1 MAKNMDIKEK
11 EKLNH
16 LVNISKSLI
25 EVREKVK
32 AEMEKLPPRFNLLD
46 NIRNKNS
53 NNSLQRFETY
63 NSDLLY
69 YLLNIKRK
77 NINFTK
83 LFLEYLTEKFEWKFD
98 LNNINIKVEKEYY
111 TTVKIEEDGIEK
123 NGRIDIL
130 IYGNINSKETK
141 KSFAIIIENKINADD
156 QDKQLKRYYQY
167 ISKTKGYGN
176 NVYVI
181 YLTPKIKSPKEYS
194 LSEEYVKKLGRKF
207 KNITHGDIG
216 RWIETILKNKE
227 YVFLHKEN
235 YKLLKSAL
243 IQIIDNEKS
252 ISGENE
258 ENNMEEEEIKKVLD
272 KEFLK
277 ELKSKGELTKGKL
290 DEYIEMFDKAKN
302 LLVKEKIQI
311 LIKFTKKIS
320 NYLKSKNYKEGK
332 DYTLLKDKDI
342 INWMLE
348 SNYPKPIE
356 FNINNIRVW
365 LEYEK
370 GKMLCYFGIC
380 TENKNMQIRIRKKLR
395 TFIENIFND
404 FDKYKYREKGE
415 WIFLYY
421 IDIEKDNP
429 KEIAQAMID
438 LYELLKKEIK

>member
-1 MAKNMDIKEK
+1 
-11 EKLNH
+11 
-16 LVNISKSLI
+16 
-25 EVREKVK
+25 
-32 AEMEKLPPRFNLLD
+32 MEKLPPRFNLLD

-69 YLLNIKRK
+69 YLLNTKRK

-98 LNNINIKVEKEYY
+98 LNNTNIKVEKEYY

-258 ENNMEEEEIKKVLD
+258 ANNMEEEEIKKLLD

-277 ELKSKGELTKGKL
+277 ELKSKGQLTEGKL
-290 DEYIEMFDKAKN
+290 DEYIELFDKAKN

-311 LIKFTKKIS
+311 IIKKHFEFTKKV
-320 NYLKSKNYKEGK
+320 NKYLNKNIKYEI
-332 DYTLLKDKDI
+332 TSDKDI
-342 INWMLE
+342 INNME
-348 SNYPKPIE
+348 NEKYTTHIYFKINKIE
-356 FNINNIRVW
+356 IYIDSGYYNEKIVS
-365 LEYEK
+365 EYYIAIYK
-370 GKMLCYFGIC
+370 GSKS
-380 TENKNMQIRIRKKLR
+380 TKNKLKKL
-395 TFIENIFND
+395 ENDIKDIFYNLKFSNQKD
-404 FDKYKYREKGE
+404 R
-415 WIFLYY
+415 Y
-421 IDIEKDNP
+421 IYWVNVEENSP
-429 KEIAQAMID
+429 KEIADAISK

>member
-1 MAKNMDIKEK
+1 
-11 EKLNH
+11 
-16 LVNISKSLI
+16 
-25 EVREKVK
+25 
-32 AEMEKLPPRFNLLD
+32 MEKLPPRFNLLD

-98 LNNINIKVEKEYY
+98 LNNTNIKVEKEYY

-258 ENNMEEEEIKKVLD
+258 ANNMEEEEIKKLLD

-277 ELKSKGELTKGKL
+277 ELKSKGQLTEGKL
-290 DEYIEMFDKAKN
+290 DEYIEMFGNAKVLLEEHKN
-302 LLVKEKIQI
+302 LIIKKRILPFSNFTKEVAKYLESKGYKDKYYIVDDNHIIKYGCHWLGLGEHVFLQADYDYNNIPIITYHFGVCVGKNDIKIKRKIKNLQEKI
-311 LIKFTKKIS
+311 
-320 NYLKSKNYKEGK
+320 KNIF
-332 DYTLLKDKDI
+332 D
-342 INWMLE
+342 
-348 SNYPKPIE
+348 
-356 FNINNIRVW
+356 F
-365 LEYEK
+365 EYN
-370 GKMLCYFGIC
+370 
-380 TENKNMQIRIRKKLR
+380 ENKNLWILDYN
-395 TFIENIFND
+395 EN
-404 FDKYKYREKGE
+404 
-415 WIFLYY
+415 
-421 IDIEKDNP
+421 IEKDNP
-429 KEIAQAMID
+429 KKVAQAMID
-438 LYELLKKEIK
+438 LYELLK

>member
-98 LNNINIKVEKEYY
+98 LNNTNIKVEKEYY

-167 ISKTKGYGN
+167 ISKTKCYGN

-181 YLTPKIKSPKEYS
+181 YLTPKIKFPKEYS

-227 YVFLHKEN
+227 YVFC
-235 YKLLKSAL
+235 
-243 IQIIDNEKS
+243 
-252 ISGENE
+252 
-258 ENNMEEEEIKKVLD
+258 IKK
-272 KEFLK
+272 
-277 ELKSKGELTKGKL
+277 
-290 DEYIEMFDKAKN
+290 
-302 LLVKEKIQI
+302 
-311 LIKFTKKIS
+311 
-320 NYLKSKNYKEGK
+320 
-332 DYTLLKDKDI
+332 I
-342 INWMLE
+342 IN
-348 SNYPKPIE
+348 Y
-356 FNINNIRVW
+356 
-365 LEYEK
+365 
-370 GKMLCYFGIC
+370 
-380 TENKNMQIRIRKKLR
+380 
-395 TFIENIFND
+395 
-404 FDKYKYREKGE
+404 
-415 WIFLYY
+415 
-421 IDIEKDNP
+421 
-429 KEIAQAMID
+429 
-438 LYELLKKEIK
+438 